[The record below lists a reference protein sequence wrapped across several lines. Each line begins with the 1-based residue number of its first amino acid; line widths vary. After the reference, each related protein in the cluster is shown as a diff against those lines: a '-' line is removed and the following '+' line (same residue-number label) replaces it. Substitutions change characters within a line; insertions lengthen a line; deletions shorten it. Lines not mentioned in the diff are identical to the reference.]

1 MCKCPLIYFTE
12 IICSTANIFLYRSH
26 YLHSNKLGLRA
37 KYHFREI
44 IDRMAPPPP
53 RGQRKHISVAPR
65 MLSNRSFSQVR
76 CDCVRDLPVC
86 TGHPASGSLITKAVS
101 VRALFLLHLKVI

>member
-44 IDRMAPPPP
+44 IDRMAPPLTP
-53 RGQRKHISVAPR
+53 RPEEAHICSSKDVEQQIL
-65 MLSNRSFSQVR
+65 LSS
-76 CDCVRDLPVC
+76 
-86 TGHPASGSLITKAVS
+86 KM
-101 VRALFLLHLKVI
+101 